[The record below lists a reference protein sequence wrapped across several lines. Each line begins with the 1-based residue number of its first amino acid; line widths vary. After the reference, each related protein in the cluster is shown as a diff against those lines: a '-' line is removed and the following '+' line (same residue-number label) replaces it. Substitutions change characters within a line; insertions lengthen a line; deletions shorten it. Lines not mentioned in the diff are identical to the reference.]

1 MYQPHVGAWGLSDL
15 DEART
20 RTGGRAAA
28 SGHLALLEALAET
41 TSAPL
46 LRATAGYARP
56 LLAAD
61 QDAEALYVNAIECD
75 LEAWPCYRGRMLLWY
90 GRWLRRRRRIAESR
104 TPLRAARQTFDAL
117 AFPALADTARRELR
131 ASGEA
136 SVRRVD
142 QPWDRLTPQ
151 ELTIAQLAAEGLTN
165 RQIGEKLYLSHRT
178 VGFHLHRIFP
188 KLGITSRNQLEV
200 RAVIES
206 AEAIAL
212 APGAQASA
220 DGQTD
225 AGHFDAAA
233 TSRLPSPP

>member
-1 MYQPHVGAWGLSDL
+1 VYQPHVGAWGLSDL
-15 DEART
+15 VEACT

-28 SGHLALLEALAET
+28 SGHLAQLEALAET
-41 TSAPL
+41 TSGSL

-56 LLAAD
+56 LLASD
-61 QDAEALYVNAIECD
+61 EDAEALYVNAVERD
-75 LEAWPCYRGRMLLWY
+75 LAAWPCYRGRMFLWY
-90 GRWLRRRRRIAESR
+90 GRWLRRQRRIADSR
-104 TPLRAARQTFDAL
+104 TPLRAARQTFDTL

-136 SVRRVD
+136 SGLRVD

-188 KLGITSRNQLEV
+188 KLGITSRNQLEA

-206 AEAIAL
+206 ADDI
-212 APGAQASA
+212 G
-220 DGQTD
+220 
-225 AGHFDAAA
+225 
-233 TSRLPSPP
+233 